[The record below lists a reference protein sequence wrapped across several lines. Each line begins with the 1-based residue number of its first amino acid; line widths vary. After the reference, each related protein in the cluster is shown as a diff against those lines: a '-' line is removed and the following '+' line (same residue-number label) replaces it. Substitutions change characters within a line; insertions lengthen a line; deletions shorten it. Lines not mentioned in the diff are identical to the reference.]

1 VKFVVDAQL
10 PPGLARALREVGC
23 DAHPVREI
31 GLREANDSEI
41 WNYAIQQEAAIITKD
56 EDFAERCLY
65 NRDQPVIAWL
75 RVGNTSNK
83 ALLRWF
89 MPLWPKI
96 MRRIEL
102 GDRLIEVS

>member
-1 VKFVVDAQL
+1 VKFIVDAQL

-41 WNYAIQQEAAIITKD
+41 WNHAIQQEAAIITKD

-65 NRDQPVIAWL
+65 NRDQLVIVGL

-89 MPLWPKI
+89 MPPWPKI